1 MKNTN
6 PNEALV
12 KFAVEARKLGF
23 TYGQLQQY
31 ETICKLKET
40 ELRKQRTKDKKKQ
53 DK

>member
-6 PNEALV
+6 PNGALV
-12 KFAVEARKLGF
+12 KFAVEARKLGL

-31 ETICKLKET
+31 ETICKLKEAD
-40 ELRKQRTKDKKKQ
+40 LQKRWAKNKKNQ